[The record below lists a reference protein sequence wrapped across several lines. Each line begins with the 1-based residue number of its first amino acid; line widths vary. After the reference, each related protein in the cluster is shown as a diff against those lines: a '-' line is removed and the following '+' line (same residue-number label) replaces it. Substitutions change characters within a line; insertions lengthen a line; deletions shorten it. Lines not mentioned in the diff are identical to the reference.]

1 MNPINTKISAADT
14 RAVLETQMTQQ
25 INQYFD
31 NIAPGIYLRQKT
43 REKRKQLR
51 MMKKRTKL
59 VTLRLGNLRQLD
71 TNQSHSRCSF
81 SNKTKHLLTVSDIK
95 KVAKQD
101 PPVVPQL
108 VANVLKN
115 YRVSFSTSRWKN
127 LGTPMFVLGTTG
139 NTSSYKKVTKKSTRA
154 LRWIWTIAEKVAP
167 LSELELDNRIRML
180 VRKDNSST

>member
-1 MNPINTKISAADT
+1 MNPINTKSSAADT

-101 PPVVPQL
+101 PPCC
-108 VANVLKN
+108 
-115 YRVSFSTSRWKN
+115 
-127 LGTPMFVLGTTG
+127 TPACGKRTEKLQSVFF
-139 NTSSYKKVTKKSTRA
+139 YKPLEEPGHTDVRA
-154 LRWIWTIAEKVAP
+154 RHYG
-167 LSELELDNRIRML
+167 
-180 VRKDNSST
+180 